1 LKKFKAGILGATGVV
16 GQQFVKIL
24 SNHPFFEATVVTGS
38 AKSLGKTYGDAT
50 DWSVTNYLPEI
61 VSDLNILDTDAN
73 AILRNDIDF
82 VFSALPASIAY
93 DLEDELASSGI
104 PVFSNAGAHRMKESV
119 PILIPEINPDH
130 LNLVS
135 FQQYDEG
142 FIVTNSNC
150 STSGLVFGLK
160 PLIGNG
166 IRNVF
171 VTTYQS
177 ISGAGR
183 HGVSSMDILG
193 NVIPHIS
200 EEEVKLESETT
211 KILGQAENER
221 ITTAKFSVNA
231 TCARVPVMNGHL
243 ESVVVQFD
251 SEISIE
257 QAITSFKDF
266 AEPQV
271 KGLPMAP
278 EIPIEVFETNDR
290 PQPIKDLVTER
301 DPHGMA
307 VKVGGFRKKGK
318 WLNFWLLVH
327 NLMRGAAGASVL
339 NAEFARAKGVIS

>member
-1 LKKFKAGILGATGVV
+1 MKKCKVGILGATGII
-16 GQQFVKIL
+16 GQHFVRIL
-24 SNHPFFEATVVTGS
+24 QNHPNFETVAVTGS
-38 AKSLGKTYGDAT
+38 VSSSGKSYRGAT
-50 DWSVTNYLPEI
+50 DWIVGDSIPEDVT
-61 VSDLNILDTDAN
+61 DLTVLDTDSKS
-73 AILRNDIDF
+73 LLQKDLDV
-82 VFSALPASIAY
+82 VFSALPSNVAY
-93 DLEDELASSGI
+93 DIEDELAKSGV
-104 PVFSNAGAHRMKESV
+104 PVFSNASAHRLKNSV
-119 PILIPEINPDH
+119 PILIPEINPEH
-130 LNLVS
+130 LKLVNY
-135 FQQYDEG
+135 QEYDEG

-160 PLIGNG
+160 PLIEYG

-171 VTTYQS
+171 VTTYQA

-193 NVIPHIS
+193 NVIPYIS
-200 EEEVKLESETT
+200 EEEVKIERETT
-211 KILGQAENER
+211 KILGQVEDER
-221 ITTAKFSVNA
+221 ITPASFSVNA

-251 SEISIE
+251 GEINTE
-257 QAITSFKDF
+257 QAIECFKDF

-290 PQPIKDLVTER
+290 PQPIKDLLTER

-318 WLNFWLLVH
+318 SLNFWLLVH

>member
-1 LKKFKAGILGATGVV
+1 
-16 GQQFVKIL
+16 
-24 SNHPFFEATVVTGS
+24 
-38 AKSLGKTYGDAT
+38 
-50 DWSVTNYLPEI
+50 
-61 VSDLNILDTDAN
+61 
-73 AILRNDIDF
+73 
-82 VFSALPASIAY
+82 
-93 DLEDELASSGI
+93 
-104 PVFSNAGAHRMKESV
+104 M

-135 FQQYDEG
+135 SQQYNGG

-160 PLIGNG
+160 PLIDYG

-171 VTTYQS
+171 VTTYQA

-183 HGVSSMDILG
+183 DGVSSMDILG
-193 NVIPHIS
+193 NVITHIS
-200 EEEVKLESETT
+200 EEEVKLERETT
-211 KILGQAENER
+211 KILGQVENEQ
-221 ITTAKFSVNA
+221 ITPAKLSVNA

-251 SEISIE
+251 NEISIE
-257 QAITSFKDF
+257 QAIACFKDF
-266 AEPQV
+266 TEPQV

-318 WLNFWLLVH
+318 SLNFWLLVH

>member
-1 LKKFKAGILGATGVV
+1 MKKFKAGILGATGVV

-24 SNHPFFEATVVTGS
+24 SNHPFFEVTAVTGS
-38 AKSLGKTYGDAT
+38 AKSSGKTYGDAT

-61 VSDLNILDTDAN
+61 VSDLNVLDTDAN
-73 AILRNDIDF
+73 AILRNDIDL

-104 PVFSNAGAHRMKESV
+104 PVFSNAGAHRMRESV

-135 FQQYDEG
+135 FQQYDGG
-142 FIVTNSNC
+142 FIITNSNC

-160 PLIGNG
+160 PLVGYG

-171 VTTYQS
+171 VTTYQA

-193 NVIPHIS
+193 NVIPYIS
-200 EEEVKLESETT
+200 EEEVKIERETT
-211 KILGQAENER
+211 KILGQVEDER
-221 ITTAKFSVNA
+221 ITPASFSVNA

-243 ESVVVQFD
+243 ESVVVQLD
-251 SEISIE
+251 SEISTE
-257 QAITSFKDF
+257 QAITCFKDF

-278 EIPIEVFETNDR
+278 ENPIEVFETNDR
-290 PQPIKDLVTER
+290 PQPIKDLYTER

-307 VKVGGFRKKGK
+307 VKVGGFRKKAK
-318 WLNFWLLVH
+318 SLNFWLLVH